1 MTFPMQYM
9 KQYNM
14 FQTTNQVYM
23 YIYIYDYNYG
33 LWYL

>member
-23 YIYIYDYNYG
+23 YIYDYNYG